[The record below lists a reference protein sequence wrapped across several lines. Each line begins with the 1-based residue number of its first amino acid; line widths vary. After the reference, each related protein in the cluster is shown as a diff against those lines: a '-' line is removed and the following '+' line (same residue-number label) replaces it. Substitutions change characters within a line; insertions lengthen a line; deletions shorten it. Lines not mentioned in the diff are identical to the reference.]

1 MNIWHA
7 LSQIS
12 CQIPDRLVPV
22 VVITS
27 VAVVGVTVK
36 RVVVTGRKHMTPVD
50 FTLSLDV

>member
-12 CQIPDRLVPV
+12 CQIPDGLVPV

-27 VAVVGVTVK
+27 VAVVGVTGK
-36 RVVVTGRKHMTPVD
+36 EGSSNGPETHD
-50 FTLSLDV
+50 FTLSFDV